1 MLTIGVVGGPSS
13 HTFFESVQLLICGAD
28 ETTDYAGAYEEIV
41 QGIETTVTAPAQV
54 LGIELYDL
62 NGRRI
67 TKAQKGIV
75 IMRKFMSDGSIKVE
89 KILKK

>member
-1 MLTIGVVGGPSS
+1 M
-13 HTFFESVQLLICGAD
+13 EKN
-28 ETTDYAGAYEEIV
+28 TT
-41 QGIETTVTAPAQV
+41 P
-54 LGIELYDL
+54 
-62 NGRRI
+62 RI